1 MMMEISLLSPSL
13 EKVWERFVASSP
25 ETTLAHELGWRNV
38 VERAYHHTPVYLMAQ
53 QQGILCGLL
62 PLFLIKSR
70 IFGRMLA
77 TAPYLS
83 FGGLLADNAATARA
97 LIDAADQLSVAQRAR
112 YLEIRGMT
120 RADPRLSLKT
130 KYCTAILRLAAD
142 PDVLWKDFES
152 RARKAVRKAIKSRLQ
167 VERGHH
173 LVEEFSEVISQ
184 HKQELGTPYHRT
196 NFYRQILAEFPTQAE
211 ILMVRRDGQY
221 LGGLLL
227 VGAKDTVLPLYGG
240 VLKQYHS
247 YAAMS
252 QLIWETIRYG
262 CEHGFSYLD
271 LGRSQWG
278 SGTLLFKRQW
288 GAVAY
293 PLFYEYYLP
302 KGGNIPDADPM
313 NPRYRLAGVIWKRLP
328 FCVAKALGPLIIRD
342 IP

>member
-1 MMMEISLLSPSL
+1 MEISLLSPSL

-38 VERAYHHTPVYLMAQ
+38 VARAYHHTPLYLMAQ
-53 QQGILCGLL
+53 QKGILCGLL

-70 IFGRMLA
+70 IFGRILA

-83 FGGLLADNAATARA
+83 FGGILADNAETARD
-97 LIDAADQLSVAQRAR
+97 LIDAANQIALAERAG

-120 RADPRLSLKT
+120 RADQRLSLKA
-130 KYCTAILRLAAD
+130 KYCTAILQLSPD
-142 PDVLWKDFES
+142 PDELWKKFES
-152 RARKAVRKAIKSRLQ
+152 RARKGVRKAIKSNLQ

-173 LVEEFSEVISQ
+173 LVEVFAEVISQ
-184 HKQELGTPYHRT
+184 HKQELGTPFHRA

-211 ILMVRRDGQY
+211 ILMIHRDQHY
-221 LGGLLL
+221 LGGILL

-247 YAAMS
+247 YSAMS

-271 LGRSQWG
+271 LGRSQWE
-278 SGTLLFKRQW
+278 SGTLMFKRQW

-302 KGGNIPDADPM
+302 KGGNVPDADPM
-313 NPRYRLAGVIWKRLP
+313 NPRYHLASAIWRRLP
-328 FCVAKALGPLIIRD
+328 LFAAKALGPFIIRD